1 MNGFDSIILG
11 SIFITFPLILYLF
24 YVAHNHNIEK
34 QENDLFLGLCLFS
47 SMYLL
52 IRLGSDYLGEKNIL
66 LINIPIILGYIKT
79 RKIEAVILSMIAVF
93 CYIDAFNQSLV
104 ILLIEYAIY
113 FIIYILRDK
122 KIIKLNDYI
131 FGTLL
136 LTIKIIL
143 YSLDSVINNNITLKF
158 NNNLLTIFTFSYLV
172 LIFVIY
178 VIKKGDDILKYHM
191 TFKEL
196 EQEKQIRLSLFKI
209 THEIKNPLAVCKGYL
224 DMLNPNNKE
233 QCNKYVPIIKEEID
247 RTLLLLHD
255 FLSVNKI
262 KLDID
267 ILDINLLLEESLNSL
282 NTLLKEKKIKLEFNE
297 EDDIYINGDY
307 NRLLQ
312 VIINLIKNSIES
324 LEGRSDGVISIK
336 TKVDNK
342 HVYVYFEDNGVGI
355 TDENLEK
362 IREPFFTTKSN
373 GTGLGVS
380 LSYEIIEAH
389 NGNIFY
395 ESEYGKGTIVTI
407 KIPLM
412 D

>member
-24 YVAHNHNIEK
+24 YVAHNRNIQK

-52 IRLGSDYLGEKNIL
+52 IRLGHNYLGENNIL

-79 RKIEAVILSMIAVF
+79 RKIEAVILSMVAAF
-93 CYIDAFNQSLV
+93 CYIDMFNQSLV
-104 ILLIEYAIY
+104 ILIIEYVIY

-122 KIIKLNDYI
+122 KVIKLNDYI

-136 LTIKIIL
+136 LTVKIIL
-143 YSLDSVINNNITLKF
+143 YSLDVSTNNNIILELSY
-158 NNNLLTIFTFSYLV
+158 NLTTIFIFGYLV

-178 VIKKGDDILKYHM
+178 MLKKGDDILKYHM

-224 DMLNPNNKE
+224 DMLNTDNKE
-233 QCNKYVPIIKEEID
+233 QCSRYIPIIKEEIA
-247 RTLLLLHD
+247 RTLLLLQD

-262 KLDID
+262 KLDMD

-282 NTLLKEKKIKLEFNE
+282 NTLLKEKKIKIEFNE
-297 EDDIYINGDY
+297 EDEIYINGDY

-312 VIINLIKNSIES
+312 VIINIVKNSIEA
-324 LEGRSDGVISIK
+324 LEGRNNGFISIK
-336 TKVDNK
+336 TKTDSK
-342 HVYVYFEDNGVGI
+342 YVYVSFEDNGIGI
-355 TDENLEK
+355 SEENLEK

-389 NGNIFY
+389 NGKIIY
-395 ESEYGKGTIVTI
+395 ESEYAKGTIVTI

>member
-1 MNGFDSIILG
+1 MNSFDSIILG

-24 YVAHNHNIEK
+24 YVAHTRNIEK
-34 QENDLFLGLCLFS
+34 QENDLFLGLGLFS

-52 IRLGSDYLGEKNIL
+52 IKLGHNYLGEKNLL
-66 LINIPIILGYIKT
+66 LINIPIILAYIKT

-93 CYIDAFNQSLV
+93 YYINNSGQSIF
-104 ILLIEYAIY
+104 ILLFEYMVY
-113 FIIYILRDK
+113 FIIYILRNK

-131 FGTLL
+131 FGAIFISLKLITYILDISINKTITLAIIYKMSILL
-136 LTIKIIL
+136 LI
-143 YSLDSVINNNITLKF
+143 
-158 NNNLLTIFTFSYLV
+158 SYLIM
-172 LIFVIY
+172 IFVIY
-178 VIKKGDDILKYHM
+178 ILKKGDDVLKYHM

-196 EQEKQIRLSLFKI
+196 EKEKQVRLSLFKI

-247 RTLLLLHD
+247 RTLLLLQD

-267 ILDINLLLEESLNSL
+267 ILDINLLLEESLNGL
-282 NTLLKEKKIKLEFNE
+282 QTLLKERGIKLDFNE
-297 EDDIYINGDY
+297 EDEIYINGDY

-312 VIINLIKNSIES
+312 VIINIVKNSIES
-324 LEGRSDGVISIK
+324 LEGRDDGHISINTEIDDK
-336 TKVDNK
+336 N
-342 HVYVYFEDNGVGI
+342 VYIYFKDNGVGI
-355 TDENLEK
+355 SKENLEK
-362 IREPFFTTKSN
+362 IREPFFTTKVK

-389 NGNIFY
+389 NGKISY
-395 ESEYGKGTIVTI
+395 DSEYGIGTTVTI

>member
-1 MNGFDSIILG
+1 MNGFDSFVLG
-11 SIFITFPLILYLF
+11 GIFITFPLILYLF
-24 YVAHNHNIEK
+24 YVAHNRNIEK

-52 IRLGSDYLGEKNIL
+52 IRLGNNYLGEKNIL

-79 RKIEAVILSMIAVF
+79 RKIEAVILSVIAAF
-93 CYIDAFNQSLV
+93 CYIDTFNQSPI
-104 ILLIEYAIY
+104 ILLIEYVIY
-113 FIIYILRDK
+113 FIIYILKNK
-122 KIIKLNDYI
+122 KVIKFNDYV
-131 FGTLL
+131 FGSLL
-136 LTIKIIL
+136 LTVKIAL
-143 YSLDSVINNNITLKF
+143 YSWDIFINKNINIVF
-158 NNNLLTIFTFSYLV
+158 NYKLLLIFIFSYFI

-178 VIKKGDDILKYHM
+178 MIKKGDDILKYHM

-247 RTLLLLHD
+247 RTLLLLQD

-282 NTLLKEKKIKLEFNE
+282 HTLLKERNIMLEFNE
-297 EDDIYINGDY
+297 DDEIYINGDY

-312 VIINLIKNSIES
+312 VIINVVKNSIES
-324 LEGRSDGVISIK
+324 LEGKKDGLISIK
-336 TKVDNK
+336 TRVDNK
-342 HVYVYFEDNGVGI
+342 YVYVSFKDNGIGI
-355 TDENLEK
+355 SKENLEK

-389 NGNIFY
+389 NGQINY
-395 ESEYGKGTIVTI
+395 ESEYGKGTTVTI

>member
-1 MNGFDSIILG
+1 MNSFDSIILG

-24 YVAHNHNIEK
+24 YVAHTRNIEK
-34 QENDLFLGLCLFS
+34 QENDLFLGLGLFS

-52 IRLGSDYLGEKNIL
+52 IKLGHNYLGEKNLL
-66 LINIPIILGYIKT
+66 LINIPIILAYIKT
-79 RKIEAVILSMIAVF
+79 RKIEAVILSMIA
-93 CYIDAFNQSLV
+93 AFYYMNNSGQSIF
-104 ILLIEYAIY
+104 ILLFEYTVY
-113 FIIYILRDK
+113 FIIYILRNK
-122 KIIKLNDYI
+122 KIIKLNDYVFGGI
-131 FGTLL
+131 FISLKLITYILDIAANKTITLDIIYKMLFLL
-136 LTIKIIL
+136 LI
-143 YSLDSVINNNITLKF
+143 
-158 NNNLLTIFTFSYLV
+158 SYLIM
-172 LIFVIY
+172 IFVIY
-178 VIKKGDDILKYHM
+178 ILKKGDDVLKYHM

-196 EQEKQIRLSLFKI
+196 EKEKQIRLSLFKI

-247 RTLLLLHD
+247 RTLLLLQD

-267 ILDINLLLEESLNSL
+267 ILDINLLLEESLNRL
-282 NTLLKEKKIKLEFNE
+282 QTLLKERNIKLDFNE
-297 EDDIYINGDY
+297 DDEIYINGDY

-312 VIINLIKNSIES
+312 VIINIVKNSIES
-324 LEGRSDGVISIK
+324 LEGREGGYISINTEIDDK
-336 TKVDNK
+336 N
-342 HVYVYFEDNGVGI
+342 VYIFFKDNGIGI
-355 TDENLEK
+355 SKENLEK
-362 IREPFFTTKSN
+362 IREPFFTTKVK

-389 NGNIFY
+389 NGKISY
-395 ESEYGKGTIVTI
+395 DSEYGSGTTVTI